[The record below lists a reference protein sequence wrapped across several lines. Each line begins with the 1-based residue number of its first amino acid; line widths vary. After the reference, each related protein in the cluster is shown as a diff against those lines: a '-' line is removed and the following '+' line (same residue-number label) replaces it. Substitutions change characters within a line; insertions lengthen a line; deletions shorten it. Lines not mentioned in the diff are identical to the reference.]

1 MLTYVQKFID
11 DIIEKDFLIIKVS
24 ENEDIIRNHV
34 ENAPLTELFMQQ
46 SQHYEH
52 ITVHQNKI
60 SYKNSPILSIN
71 TPISEVSEKF
81 AHIDFLLC
89 KNKNDEITGYIKA
102 ERFMG
107 KLIEEHEKTLSYLQ
121 TVLQTIDESCTVI
134 DEDANVLYWTK
145 GAESLFSLK
154 EKDVIGKPITNF
166 FDTKHLEILHALQDG
181 SSVRHSQHHARQ
193 DLVVLINSNP
203 IYHRERI
210 IGAVV
215 SETDITSQIR
225 MNDELYATS
234 EKLFLLEEEVR
245 KSTPSHNPF
254 DYIKGNS
261 DVLKQTIDITTK
273 AATTDASILLHGE
286 SGVGKELFAKAIHN
300 LRESESA
307 PFVAINCGAIPE
319 SLFES
324 EIFGY
329 EKGAFSGADQR
340 GKKGKI
346 ELARGGTLLLDE
358 VGEMPLE
365 MQVKFLRV
373 LQERKYYSVG
383 GTKEIE
389 ADFRIIA
396 ATNRDLRELVS
407 EGSFREDLYYRL
419 NVVNVE
425 IPALRERSADII
437 ELTQYFLYE
446 FSIKYNRQIKSM
458 SQAIMQA
465 LLQHDW
471 PGNIRELRNTIERL
485 VVFSDDGIVS
495 FQDLPPEIHD
505 TSDSLTSNS
514 APKPVSQEK
523 GLPFT
528 EQVQDF
534 ERKLIIQELEKTNGN
549 KVQCAKNLEI
559 TRATLYNK
567 MHKLDI
573 SL

>member
-1 MLTYVQKFID
+1 MLKYIHNFFKE
-11 DIIEKDFLIIKVS
+11 IIEKDFFIMEGLPNKKLIKEWNEKSPTTQLFIQQAQDYQYVS
-24 ENEDIIRNHV
+24 IQENEIYCRFSSII
-34 ENAPLTELFMQQ
+34 
-46 SQHYEH
+46 
-52 ITVHQNKI
+52 
-60 SYKNSPILSIN
+60 SIN
-71 TPISEVSEKF
+71 TPVSELSEKF
-81 AHIDFLLC
+81 SHIEFLLC
-89 KNKNDEITGYIKA
+89 QNEHGVITGYIKA
-102 ERFMG
+102 EHFIK
-107 KLIEEHEKTLSYLQ
+107 KLIEEHEKTFAYLQ

-134 DEDANVLYWTK
+134 DQNANILYWTK

-154 EKDVIGKPITNF
+154 EKDVIGKPITDF
-166 FDTKHLEILHALQDG
+166 FDTQHLEILHTLQNG
-181 SSVRHSQHHARQ
+181 SSVRHSQHHARK

-203 IYHRERI
+203 IYHRDQI

-245 KSTPSHNPF
+245 KIAASNNPF

-261 DVLKQTIDITTK
+261 DTLKQTIGITKK
-273 AATTDASILLHGE
+273 AATTDASILLYGE

-300 LRESESA
+300 LRESENA

-358 VGEMPLE
+358 VGEMPLD

-373 LQERKYYSVG
+373 LQERRYYSVG

-389 ADFRIIA
+389 ADFRIVA
-396 ATNRDLRELVS
+396 ATNRDLRELVR
-407 EGSFREDLYYRL
+407 EGTFREDLYYRL
-419 NVVNVE
+419 NVVNVK
-425 IPALRERSADII
+425 IPALRERAEDII
-437 ELTQYFLYE
+437 ELTHYFLYE
-446 FSIKYNRQIKSM
+446 FSIKYNRQIKSI
-458 SQAIMQA
+458 SQAVMQA
-465 LLQHDW
+465 LLQHNW
-471 PGNIRELRNTIERL
+471 PGNIRELRNAIERL
-485 VVFSDDGIVS
+485 VVFSEDGIIDI
-495 FQDLPPEIHD
+495 QDLPPEVNDNKHA
-505 TSDSLTSNS
+505 L
-514 APKPVSQEK
+514 PVASTLKSVLQESI
-523 GLPFT
+523 PFT
-528 EQVQDF
+528 IQVQNF
-534 ERKLIIQELEKTNGN
+534 ERKLIMQELEKANGN
-549 KVQCAKNLEI
+549 KLQCAKNLEI

-573 SL
+573 PF

>member
-1 MLTYVQKFID
+1 MLKYIHNFIT
-11 DIIEKDFLIIKVS
+11 DIMKKDFLIINGRT
-24 ENEDIIRNHV
+24 NEEMIKELMTRTPSTQLFIQQAQDYLHV
-34 ENAPLTELFMQQ
+34 RMHKNEIC
-46 SQHYEH
+46 YE
-52 ITVHQNKI
+52 
-60 SYKNSPILSIN
+60 NSPILSLDI
-71 TPISEVSEKF
+71 PISDVSKKF
-81 AHIDFLLC
+81 SHVEFLLC
-89 KNKNDEITGYIKA
+89 RNTYGEITGYIKA
-102 ERFMG
+102 ERFID

-121 TVLQTIDESCTVI
+121 TVLHTIDESCTVI
-134 DEDANVLYWTK
+134 DQDANVLYWTK

-154 EKDVIGKPITNF
+154 EKDVIGKPITDF
-166 FDTKHLEILHALQDG
+166 FDTKHLEILHTLQTG
-181 SSVRHSQHHARQ
+181 SSVRHSQHHARR

-203 IYHRERI
+203 IYHRDRI

-245 KSTPSHNPF
+245 KSAASHSPF

-261 DVLKQTIDITTK
+261 DRLQQTIEVTKK
-273 AATTDASILLHGE
+273 AATTDASILLYGE

-300 LRESESA
+300 LRESQNA

-358 VGEMPLE
+358 VGEMPLD

-373 LQERKYYSVG
+373 LQERRYYSVG

-389 ADFRIIA
+389 ADFRIVA

-407 EGSFREDLYYRL
+407 EGAFREDLYYRL
-419 NVVNVE
+419 NVVNVK
-425 IPALRERSADII
+425 IPALRERAEDII
-437 ELTQYFLYE
+437 ELTHYFLYE
-446 FSIKYNRQIKSM
+446 FSVKYNRQINSV
-458 SQAIMQA
+458 SQVVMQA
-465 LLQHDW
+465 LLQHNW
-471 PGNIRELRNTIERL
+471 PGNIRELRNAIERL
-485 VVFSDDGIVS
+485 VVFSDNGLVNV
-495 FQDLPPEIHD
+495 QDLPSEVIEN
-505 TSDSLTSNS
+505 TNSLPVANI
-514 APKPVSQEK
+514 AKPVQTEIAP
-523 GLPFT
+523 LT
-528 EQVQDF
+528 EQIKNF
-534 ERKLIIQELEKTNGN
+534 ERKLIVQELEKTSGN
-549 KVQCAKNLEI
+549 KLQCAKNLEI

-573 SL
+573 PF

>member
-1 MLTYVQKFID
+1 MLKYVHHFIT
-11 DIIEKDFLIIKVS
+11 DIMKKDFLILDENTNEEIIKEHMAS
-24 ENEDIIRNHV
+24 SPSAQLFIRH
-34 ENAPLTELFMQQ
+34 
-46 SQHYEH
+46 SQHYRQIRLQDDGLFYE
-52 ITVHQNKI
+52 NA
-60 SYKNSPILSIN
+60 PILSIDI
-71 TPISEVSEKF
+71 PASEMSKKF
-81 AHIDFLLC
+81 ACADLLLC
-89 KNKNDEITGYIKA
+89 RDPRGEITGYIEA
-102 ERFMG
+102 ERFID
-107 KLIEEHEKTLSYLQ
+107 KLIEEHEKTLAYLQ
-121 TVLQTIDESCTVI
+121 TVLHTIDESCTVI
-134 DEDANVLYWTK
+134 DQDANVLYWTK

-154 EKDVIGKPITNF
+154 EEDVIGKPITDF
-166 FDTKHLEILHALQDG
+166 FDTKHLEILHTLQDG
-181 SSVRHSQHHARQ
+181 SSVRHSQHHARR

-203 IYHRERI
+203 IYHRNRI

-245 KSTPSHNPF
+245 KSAASHNPF

-261 DVLKQTIDITTK
+261 DKLKQTMEITKK
-273 AATTDASILLHGE
+273 AASTDASILLHGE

-300 LRESESA
+300 LREPQNA

-358 VGEMPLE
+358 VGEMPLD

-389 ADFRIIA
+389 ADFRIVA
-396 ATNRDLRELVS
+396 ATNRDLRELVR
-407 EGSFREDLYYRL
+407 EGTFREDLYYRL
-419 NVVNVE
+419 NVVNVN
-425 IPALRERSADII
+425 IPALRERAGDII
-437 ELTQYFLYE
+437 ELTHYFLYE
-446 FSIKYNRQIKSM
+446 FSVKYNRQINSI
-458 SQAIMQA
+458 SQAVMQA
-465 LLQHDW
+465 LLQHSW

-485 VVFSDDGIVS
+485 VVFSDNGVVNV
-495 FQDLPPEIHD
+495 QDLPPEIMDHTHPLPVNS
-505 TSDSLTSNS
+505 TSKTVQTES
-514 APKPVSQEK
+514 AP
-523 GLPFT
+523 FA
-528 EQVQDF
+528 EQVKDF
-534 ERKLIIQELEKTNGN
+534 ERKLIVQELEKANGN
-549 KVQCAKNLEI
+549 KLQCAKNLEI

-573 SL
+573 PF

>member
-1 MLTYVQKFID
+1 MLKYIHNFIT
-11 DIIEKDFLIIKVS
+11 DIMKKDFLIINGNT
-24 ENEDIIRNHV
+24 NEEMIKEHMTSSPSTQLFIKQAQYYLHV
-34 ENAPLTELFMQQ
+34 RLHKNEL
-46 SQHYEH
+46 HYE
-52 ITVHQNKI
+52 
-60 SYKNSPILSIN
+60 NSPILSLDI
-71 TPISEVSEKF
+71 PISEVSKRFSHVE
-81 AHIDFLLC
+81 FLLC
-89 KNKNDEITGYIKA
+89 CDTHGEITGYIKA
-102 ERFMG
+102 EQFID
-107 KLIEEHEKTLSYLQ
+107 KLIEEHEKTLAYLQ
-121 TVLQTIDESCTVI
+121 TVLHTIDESCTVI
-134 DEDANVLYWTK
+134 DQDAKVLYWTK

-154 EKDVIGKPITNF
+154 ERDVIGKPITDF
-166 FDTKHLEILHALQDG
+166 FDTKHLEILHTLQNG
-181 SSVRHSQHHARQ
+181 SSVRHSQHHARK

-203 IYHRERI
+203 IYHRDRI

-245 KSTPSHNPF
+245 KSASSHSPF

-261 DVLKQTIDITTK
+261 DKLKQTIDMTKK
-273 AATTDASILLHGE
+273 AATTDASILLYGE

-300 LRESESA
+300 LRESQNA

-358 VGEMPLE
+358 VGEMPLD

-373 LQERKYYSVG
+373 LQERRYYSVG

-389 ADFRIIA
+389 ADFRIVA
-396 ATNRDLRELVS
+396 ATNRDLRELVN

-419 NVVNVE
+419 NVVNVK
-425 IPALRERSADII
+425 IPALRERAEDII
-437 ELTQYFLYE
+437 ELTHYFLYE
-446 FSIKYNRQIKSM
+446 FSIKYNRQINTI
-458 SQAIMQA
+458 SQVVMQA
-465 LLQHDW
+465 LLQHNW
-471 PGNIRELRNTIERL
+471 PGNIRELRNAIERL
-485 VVFSDDGIVS
+485 VVFSDKGLVNV
-495 FQDLPPEIHD
+495 QDLPPEVIEH
-505 TSDSLTSNS
+505 TNSLPMTNMAKSVQTES
-514 APKPVSQEK
+514 AP
-523 GLPFT
+523 LT
-528 EQVQDF
+528 EQIQNF
-534 ERKLIIQELEKTNGN
+534 ERKLIVQELEKANGN
-549 KVQCAKNLEI
+549 KLQCAKNLEI

-573 SL
+573 PF

>member
-1 MLTYVQKFID
+1 MLKYVQQFIG
-11 DIIEKDFLIIKVS
+11 DIIEKDFLIIKGSPDKEAIKELNQKAPSTRLFFEQAERYQYVS
-24 ENEDIIRNHV
+24 IKDNE
-34 ENAPLTELFMQQ
+34 L
-46 SQHYEH
+46 YC
-52 ITVHQNKI
+52 
-60 SYKNSPILSIN
+60 KNSSILSID
-71 TPISEVSEKF
+71 TPIRELSEKF
-81 AHIDFLLC
+81 SHIEFLLC
-89 KNKNDEITGYIKA
+89 QNTHGVIIGYIKA
-102 ERFMG
+102 TRFIG
-107 KLIEEHEKTLSYLQ
+107 KLIEEHEKTMAYLQ

-134 DEDANVLYWTK
+134 DQDANVLYWTK

-154 EKDVIGKPITNF
+154 EKDVIGKPITDF
-166 FDTKHLEILHALQDG
+166 FDTKHLEILHTLQNG
-181 SSVRHSQHHARQ
+181 SSVRHSQHHARK

-203 IYHRERI
+203 IYYRDHI

-245 KSTPSHNPF
+245 KAAASNNPF

-261 DVLKQTIDITTK
+261 DKLKQTIEITKK
-273 AATTDASILLHGE
+273 AATTDASILLYGE

-300 LRESESA
+300 LRESENA

-358 VGEMPLE
+358 VGEMPLD

-373 LQERKYYSVG
+373 LQERRYYSVG
-383 GTKEIE
+383 GTKEVE
-389 ADFRIIA
+389 ADFRIVA
-396 ATNRDLRELVS
+396 ATNRNLRELVR

-419 NVVNVE
+419 NVVNVK
-425 IPALRERSADII
+425 IPALRERSEDII
-437 ELTQYFLYE
+437 ELTHYFLYE
-446 FSIKYNRQIKSM
+446 FSIKYNRQIKSI
-458 SQAIMQA
+458 SQAVMQA
-465 LLQHDW
+465 LLQHNW
-471 PGNIRELRNTIERL
+471 PGNIRELRNAIERL
-485 VVFSDDGIVS
+485 VVFSDNGIVNIL
-495 FQDLPPEIHD
+495 DLPPEVNDNIHIPPVIG
-505 TSDSLTSNS
+505 N
-514 APKPVSQEK
+514 PKPLQQESM
-523 GLPFT
+523 PFT

-534 ERKLIIQELEKTNGN
+534 ERKLITQELEKANGN
-549 KVQCAKNLEI
+549 KLQCAKNLKI

-573 SL
+573 PF